1 MRDLAVHERLRDD
14 ADDAAAALERR
25 VGERA
30 HQADV
35 RAAVDE
41 LDPALGEPVAEVGGG
56 GAVGEVCARAGARED
71 ADAPHFWNFFDRQ
84 IRRRCR
90 TRRAPAHSD
99 LTP

>member
-1 MRDLAVHERLRDD
+1 MGDLAVDERLRDH
-14 ADDAAAALERR
+14 AGDAAAALERR

-30 HQADV
+30 HQPDV

-41 LDPALGEPVAEVGGG
+41 LDPALGEPVAEVARG
-56 GAVGEVCARAGARED
+56 GAVGEVRARARPGED
-71 ADAPHFWNFFDRQ
+71 ADALHSWNFFDRQ